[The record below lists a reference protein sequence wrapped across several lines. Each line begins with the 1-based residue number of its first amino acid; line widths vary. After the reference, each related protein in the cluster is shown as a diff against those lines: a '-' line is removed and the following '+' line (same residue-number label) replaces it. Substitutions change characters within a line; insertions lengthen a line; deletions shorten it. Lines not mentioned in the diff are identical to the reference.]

1 VDIRVECVTPDGL
14 SGKKRVWFRGIFH
27 LIGILGESPFVSK
40 LRKAESAQHS
50 VHPVSYTRRRKG
62 DGVEGSGGD
71 ANHPTTSTPSPSDL
85 GTRTSCTL
93 RCERLSRMVPQIQPD
108 HTVKNILRLER
119 HNWVTGTGQVKDL
132 QGGNG
137 GRNESIHRNRLE

>member
-50 VHPVSYTRRRKG
+50 VQWTGGYAPRFQAFP
-62 DGVEGSGGD
+62 GSEFFLLPGRVHARPSASN
-71 ANHPTTSTPSPSDL
+71 ANRWPAEL
-85 GTRTSCTL
+85 
-93 RCERLSRMVPQIQPD
+93 
-108 HTVKNILRLER
+108 
-119 HNWVTGTGQVKDL
+119 
-132 QGGNG
+132 
-137 GRNESIHRNRLE
+137 